1 MSKLALGTAQ
11 FGLTYGVA
19 NEKGK
24 IKFSEAN
31 KILNLAKNSNIDLI
45 DTAIKYGN
53 SEEVLG
59 KIGSKDFKIV
69 TKLPYLPKNEK
80 DINFW
85 VEKNVRASLV
95 RLGISSLYG
104 ILVHRSENLL
114 DNTGKKLISALDLV
128 KSKGLVKKIGVS
140 IYDPAECEKI
150 IKLTKL
156 DIIQAPLNIMDRRLV
171 ISGWLSKLYSE
182 GIEIHTRSV
191 FLQGLLLMSPNN
203 IPKEFNNQSN
213 IWEKWNRELKK
224 NNISAI
230 EACLSYP
237 LLFPE
242 IEKVIVGVD
251 SFNQLY
257 EIIKISQNQI
267 SKIDTSF
274 MISNDEMLINPY
286 NWNKL

>member
-267 SKIDTSF
+267 PKIDTSF